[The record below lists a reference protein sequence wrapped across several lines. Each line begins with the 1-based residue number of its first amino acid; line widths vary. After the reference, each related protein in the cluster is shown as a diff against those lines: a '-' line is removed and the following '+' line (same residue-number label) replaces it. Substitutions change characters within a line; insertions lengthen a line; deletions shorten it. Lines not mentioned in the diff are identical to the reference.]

1 MNNQNAVIL
10 KYLRAGNAITGL
22 DALNL
27 FNCFRLAARVH
38 DLRGK
43 GFIIDSVMVN
53 RAGKNVALYSLK
65 SKKKPQKR
73 G

>member
-10 KYLRAGNAITGL
+10 GYLKNGNAITGL
-22 DALNL
+22 DALHL
-27 FNCFRLAARVH
+27 WGCFRLAARVH

-65 SKKKPQKR
+65 NKKKPQKR

>member
-27 FNCFRLAARVH
+27 FGCFRLAARVY

-43 GFIIDSVMVN
+43 GFVIDSVMVN

-65 SKKKPQKR
+65 NKKKPQKR

>member
-27 FNCFRLAARVH
+27 WGCFRLAARVH

-43 GFIIDSVMVN
+43 GFVIDSVMVD

-65 SKKKPQKR
+65 NKKKPH
-73 G
+73 

>member
-10 KYLRAGNAITGL
+10 RYLKNGNAITGL

-27 FNCFRLAARVH
+27 FGCFRLAARVH

-65 SKKKPQKR
+65 NKKKPQKR